1 MTKNEIM
8 CPNCGTP
15 IKIDENTYDSI
26 VNQVRD
32 AEFEKEIS
40 KREELMAKEKQ
51 DAIKLA
57 QAQTESS
64 MKDKLADKDAKIL
77 ELDKKYEELRA
88 KANVEFAKKKSEH
101 QDALNEKDKQI
112 SDLQNQ
118 LNNSES
124 IKELAINEATEGYKQ
139 QISELKTELN
149 ANNEKFKAYLDKVKA
164 ENQVK
169 LSDKDKEVIDLQ
181 ARIAAKDSEKALA
194 ISELASKNK
203 EEVANLTAKINLL
216 NEDYKNKEN
225 TIKSSFEMQLKA
237 KQEEVDFYKDFKA
250 RQSTKAIGE
259 DLEHYCENQYNRT
272 LRPVFT
278 NACFEKDN
286 DVSKETGS
294 KGDFIFRDYD
304 DEKTEVVSI
313 MIECK
318 NEADTT
324 EHKHKNQDF
333 FKELDKDRT
342 EKNCEYAVLV
352 TMLEQDNDL
361 YNDGI
366 LDVSHQYP
374 KMYVVRPQ
382 FLIPLI
388 TLLRNAAYKSLEY
401 KKQLVIAQNQNLDIA
416 HFEENMN
423 NFRDA
428 FGRNYKLASDKF
440 KKAIEEIDK
449 SIDHLQKIKD
459 SLLSSENNLR
469 LANNKAQ
476 DLSIKKLT
484 HNAPS
489 VAEKFEDV
497 NAEEAPPDDE

>member
-1 MTKNEIM
+1 MTKNEIK
-8 CPNCGTP
+8 CPNCGTA
-15 IKIDENTYDSI
+15 IQIDESTYDSI
-26 VNQVRD
+26 VSQVRD
-32 AEFEKEIS
+32 AEFNEEIS

-57 QAQTESS
+57 QAQTESF
-64 MKDKLADKDAKIL
+64 MKDKLAEKDAKIN

-88 KANVEFAKKKSEH
+88 KANVEFTKKKSEH

-118 LNNSES
+118 LSNSKS
-124 IKELAINEATEGYKQ
+124 AKELAINEATESYKQ
-139 QISELKTELN
+139 QIFKLENELN
-149 ANNEKFKAYLDKVKA
+149 TNNEKFKAYLDKVNA
-164 ENQVK
+164 ENQLK

-181 ARIAAKDSEKALA
+181 VKLKEKDSEKALV
-194 ISELASKNK
+194 ISELESKSK
-203 EEVANLTAKINLL
+203 EQVANLNAKINSL
-216 NEDYKNKEN
+216 NEDYRNKEN
-225 TIKSSFEMQLKA
+225 SIKSSYEAQLKT
-237 KQEEVDFYKDFKA
+237 KQDEVDFYKNFKA
-250 RQSTKAIGE
+250 KQSTKAIGE
-259 DLEHYCENQYNRT
+259 DLEHYCSNQYDKT
-272 LRPVFT
+272 LRSVLT
-278 NACFEKDN
+278 NAFFEKDN

-304 DEKTEVVSI
+304 DEKTEFISI

-318 NEADTT
+318 NEADET

-333 FKELDKDRT
+333 FKELDKDRS

-366 LDVSHQYP
+366 LDVSHCYP

-388 TLLRNAAYKSLEY
+388 TLLRNAAYKSLDY
-401 KKQLVIAQNQNLDIA
+401 KRQLVIAQNQNLDIS

-489 VAEKFEDV
+489 VAEKFEDI
-497 NAEEAPPDDE
+497 ATEEVPPDDE

>member
-1 MTKNEIM
+1 MIKKEIK

-15 IKIDENTYDSI
+15 IQIDESTYDSI
-26 VNQVRD
+26 ASQVRD
-32 AEFEKEIS
+32 AEFNKEIS
-40 KREELMAKEKQ
+40 KREEQMAKEKQ

-57 QAQTESS
+57 QVQTESS
-64 MKDKLADKDAKIL
+64 MKDKLAEKDAKIS
-77 ELDKKYEELRA
+77 ELDKKYEELRT
-88 KANVEFAKKKSEH
+88 KANVEFVKKKNEH
-101 QDALNEKDKQI
+101 QEALNEKDKLI

-118 LNNSES
+118 LNNSEYNQ
-124 IKELAINEATEGYKQ
+124 ELAISKAAEEYKE
-139 QISELKTELN
+139 QIAKLESELNT
-149 ANNEKFKAYLDKVKA
+149 NNDKFKVYLDKTNA
-164 ENQVK
+164 ENELK
-169 LSDKDKEVIDLQ
+169 LSNKDKEVIDLK
-181 ARIAAKDSEKALA
+181 AKLDAKDSEKALA
-194 ISELASKNK
+194 ISELESKNK
-203 EEVANLTAKINLL
+203 EEVANLNAKINSL
-216 NEDYKNKEN
+216 NEDYKNKEDS
-225 TIKSSFEMQLKA
+225 IRSSFEMQLKA

-250 RQSTKAIGE
+250 KQSTKAIGE

-278 NACFEKDN
+278 NAYFEKDN

-304 DEKTEVVSI
+304 DEKTEIVSI

-366 LDVSHQYP
+366 LDVSHCYP

-388 TLLRNAAYKSLEY
+388 TLLRNAAYKSLDY

-497 NAEEAPPDDE
+497 TAEEAPPDDE

>member
-1 MTKNEIM
+1 MTKEIK
-8 CPNCGTP
+8 CPKCGTP
-15 IKIDENTYDSI
+15 FQIDESAYDSI
-26 VNQVRD
+26 ASQIRD
-32 AEFEKEIS
+32 AEFNEEIS
-40 KREELMAKEKQ
+40 KREEQMVKEKQ
-51 DAIKLA
+51 NAIMLA

-64 MKDKLADKDAKIL
+64 MKDRLAEKDAKIS
-77 ELDKKYEELRA
+77 ELDKKYEELRN
-88 KANVEFAKKKSEH
+88 KANAEFAKKKSEH
-101 QDALNEKDKQI
+101 QEALNVKDKLI

-124 IKELAINEATEGYKQ
+124 IKELAVNKATEGYKE
-139 QISELKTELN
+139 QIAKLESELQT
-149 ANNEKFKAYLDKVKA
+149 NNDKFKAYLEKTNA
-164 ENQVK
+164 ENQLK
-169 LSDKDKEVIDLQ
+169 LSNKDKEVIDLQ
-181 ARIAAKDSEKALA
+181 VKLKEKDSEKAIV
-194 ISELASKNK
+194 ISELESKSKEQVANLNAKINSLNEDFKNK
-203 EEVANLTAKINLL
+203 EDTMR
-216 NEDYKNKEN
+216 
-225 TIKSSFEMQLKA
+225 SSYEMQLKA

-250 RQSTKAIGE
+250 KQSTKAIGE

-278 NACFEKDN
+278 NAYFEKDN

-388 TLLRNAAYKSLEY
+388 TLLRNAAYKSLDY

-489 VAEKFEDV
+489 VAEKFE
-497 NAEEAPPDDE
+497 EEKE